1 MILFLYL
8 INISYKEP
16 LISVKILKKLVGSTL
31 SATITAT
38 PANQTFNVQ
47 RFTSAGPSNVAVI
60 VHEFFM

>member
-8 INISYKEP
+8 IENSFKEP

>member
-1 MILFLYL
+1 MILFLHL
-8 INISYKEP
+8 IKISFKEP
-16 LISVKILKKLVGSTL
+16 PNAIKILKKLVGSTL

>member
-8 INISYKEP
+8 IKISFKEP
-16 LISVKILKKLVGSTL
+16 PISVKILKKLVGSTL